1 MNHFHRYDEIIH
13 LPHPVSQTHP
23 RMGRLERAAQF
34 SPFAALTGY
43 DDAVRETA
51 RLTDAQRELA
61 EDEQALLERQL
72 LRVQMLLD
80 AGTRPV
86 VAVTWF
92 QPDAKKQG
100 GARCGRSTSLAARFY
115 WWAARRYRFR
125 QSSAFNSITIKSR
138 SRRDNH
144 VRALP
149 VHRTSKCRPA
159 AYSAGCPP
167 PLRRSGAGFPLWRR
181 DAYRRR
187 AGADRQRRQGSGRP
201 ANLGHPRLEGRP
213 DDQRPRRD
221 GLRKANVPPQH
232 GGAAVRHPGHLVLRV
247 GCRPPQVPIRP
258 AWRAALPGGPV

>member
-80 AGTRPV
+80 AGTPPV

-100 GARCGRSTSLAARFY
+100 GGVCDGEGQGAED
-115 WWAARRYRFR
+115 RR
-125 QSSAFNSITIKSR
+125 
-138 SRRDNH
+138 
-144 VRALP
+144 V
-149 VHRTSKCRPA
+149 
-159 AYSAGCPP
+159 
-167 PLRRSGAGFPLWRR
+167 WRR
-181 DAYRRR
+181 AFTGGRRE
-187 AGADRQRRQGSGRP
+187 DTDFGS
-201 ANLGHPRLEGRP
+201 H
-213 DDQRPRRD
+213 
-221 GLRKANVPPQH
+221 
-232 GGAAVRHPGHLVLRV
+232 RHSTL
-247 GCRPPQVPIRP
+247 
-258 AWRAALPGGPV
+258 

>member
-80 AGTRPV
+80 AGTPPV

-92 QPDAKKQG
+92 SPCQKTGRGVCDGEGQG
-100 GARCGRSTSLAARFY
+100 AED
-115 WWAARRYRFR
+115 RR
-125 QSSAFNSITIKSR
+125 
-138 SRRDNH
+138 
-144 VRALP
+144 V
-149 VHRTSKCRPA
+149 
-159 AYSAGCPP
+159 
-167 PLRRSGAGFPLWRR
+167 WRR
-181 DAYRRR
+181 AFTGGRRE
-187 AGADRQRRQGSGRP
+187 DTDFGS
-201 ANLGHPRLEGRP
+201 H
-213 DDQRPRRD
+213 
-221 GLRKANVPPQH
+221 
-232 GGAAVRHPGHLVLRV
+232 RHSTL
-247 GCRPPQVPIRP
+247 
-258 AWRAALPGGPV
+258 

>member
-1 MNHFHRYDEIIH
+1 MKHFHRYDEIIH

-80 AGTRPV
+80 AGTPPV

-100 GARCGRSTSLAARFY
+100 GAYVCLLYTSDAA
-115 WWAARRYRFR
+115 
-125 QSSAFNSITIKSR
+125 
-138 SRRDNH
+138 D
-144 VRALP
+144 
-149 VHRTSKCRPA
+149 
-159 AYSAGCPP
+159 
-167 PLRRSGAGFPLWRR
+167 
-181 DAYRRR
+181 
-187 AGADRQRRQGSGRP
+187 
-201 ANLGHPRLEGRP
+201 E
-213 DDQRPRRD
+213 
-221 GLRKANVPPQH
+221 
-232 GGAAVRHPGHLVLRV
+232 
-247 GCRPPQVPIRP
+247 
-258 AWRAALPGGPV
+258 

>member
-80 AGTRPV
+80 AGTPPV

-100 GARCGRSTSLAARFY
+100 RGVCDGEGQGAED
-115 WWAARRYRFR
+115 RR
-125 QSSAFNSITIKSR
+125 
-138 SRRDNH
+138 
-144 VRALP
+144 V
-149 VHRTSKCRPA
+149 
-159 AYSAGCPP
+159 
-167 PLRRSGAGFPLWRR
+167 WRR
-181 DAYRRR
+181 AFTGGRRE
-187 AGADRQRRQGSGRP
+187 DTDFGS
-201 ANLGHPRLEGRP
+201 H
-213 DDQRPRRD
+213 
-221 GLRKANVPPQH
+221 
-232 GGAAVRHPGHLVLRV
+232 RHSTL
-247 GCRPPQVPIRP
+247 
-258 AWRAALPGGPV
+258 

>member
-80 AGTRPV
+80 AGTPPV

-100 GARCGRSTSLAARFY
+100 EPLGRE
-115 WWAARRYRFR
+115 
-125 QSSAFNSITIKSR
+125 SR
-138 SRRDNH
+138 S
-144 VRALP
+144 V
-149 VHRTSKCRPA
+149 T
-159 AYSAGCPP
+159 
-167 PLRRSGAGFPLWRR
+167 
-181 DAYRRR
+181 
-187 AGADRQRRQGSGRP
+187 QQ
-201 ANLGHPRLEGRP
+201 
-213 DDQRPRRD
+213 
-221 GLRKANVPPQH
+221 
-232 GGAAVRHPGHLVLRV
+232 GGAYVTAKGKVRKIDEFGGALLLVGGEKIPISAVIGIQLYNDKEQIEE
-247 GCRPPQVPIRP
+247 G
-258 AWRAALPGGPV
+258 

>member
-80 AGTRPV
+80 AGTPPV

-92 QPDAKKQG
+92 QPRCQKTGRGVCDGEGQG
-100 GARCGRSTSLAARFY
+100 AED
-115 WWAARRYRFR
+115 RR
-125 QSSAFNSITIKSR
+125 
-138 SRRDNH
+138 
-144 VRALP
+144 V
-149 VHRTSKCRPA
+149 
-159 AYSAGCPP
+159 
-167 PLRRSGAGFPLWRR
+167 WRR
-181 DAYRRR
+181 AFTGGRRE
-187 AGADRQRRQGSGRP
+187 DTDFGS
-201 ANLGHPRLEGRP
+201 H
-213 DDQRPRRD
+213 
-221 GLRKANVPPQH
+221 
-232 GGAAVRHPGHLVLRV
+232 RHSTL
-247 GCRPPQVPIRP
+247 
-258 AWRAALPGGPV
+258 

>member
-80 AGTRPV
+80 AGTPPV

-100 GARCGRSTSLAARFY
+100 VCDGEGQGAED
-115 WWAARRYRFR
+115 RR
-125 QSSAFNSITIKSR
+125 
-138 SRRDNH
+138 
-144 VRALP
+144 V
-149 VHRTSKCRPA
+149 
-159 AYSAGCPP
+159 
-167 PLRRSGAGFPLWRR
+167 WRR
-181 DAYRRR
+181 AFTGGRRE
-187 AGADRQRRQGSGRP
+187 DTDFGS
-201 ANLGHPRLEGRP
+201 H
-213 DDQRPRRD
+213 
-221 GLRKANVPPQH
+221 
-232 GGAAVRHPGHLVLRV
+232 RHSTL
-247 GCRPPQVPIRP
+247 
-258 AWRAALPGGPV
+258 